1 MKRSKDQFYVSEG
14 GIYMTENKET
24 NQQEAPKKK
33 MSLKEAMQ
41 KQLEA
46 KKNQSNDNNAKGN
59 ATQSAKKMQS
69 QQTKKVS
76 NTRRKMGT

>member
-1 MKRSKDQFYVSEG
+1 
-14 GIYMTENKET
+14 MTENKET
-24 NQQEAPKKK
+24 NEQEAPKAK
-33 MSLKEAMQ
+33 MTLKEAMQ

-46 KKNQSNDNNAKGN
+46 KKNLSSDGNAKGN
-59 ATQSAKKMQS
+59 AGQPGKKMQS

>member
-1 MKRSKDQFYVSEG
+1 
-14 GIYMTENKET
+14 MTENKET
-24 NQQEAPKKK
+24 IEQEAPKKK
-33 MSLKEAMQ
+33 MTLKEAMQ

-46 KKNQSNDNNAKGN
+46 KKNLSSDNNAKGN
-59 ATQSAKKMQS
+59 AGQSGKKMQS